1 MKIYFA
7 GSILGGRKLQP
18 VYTEVV
24 NHLIKSGHDV
34 LTDHVA
40 SKTVLFDEAQSS
52 MRDIF
57 KRDLK
62 WLDICDLFI
71 AEVTKP
77 SLGVGYE
84 IAYAIFSKKP
94 ILCLCK
100 KGTCL
105 SAMISGNTYD
115 DIQIEYYNNIKCL
128 IGKMEMWIHKVV

>member
-71 AEVTKP
+71 AEATTP

-84 IAYAIFSKKP
+84 IAYAVFLKKP
-94 ILCLCK
+94 ILL
-100 KGTCL
+100 
-105 SAMISGNTYD
+105 
-115 DIQIEYYNNIKCL
+115 QEQ
-128 IGKMEMWIHKVV
+128 